1 MMPVKKTT
9 SWLPGILNDFLGNEW
24 IAKVNA
30 TAPAVNIIESQK
42 GYKVE
47 IAAPGIAK
55 DDFKITVND
64 DHQLIVST
72 EVKNQS
78 KEENEDK
85 HEKYLRRE
93 FSYAQFQQTMILPE
107 NVDKNAI
114 SAKQENGVLVIYIP
128 KLEQPVESKTKEIE
142 VK

>member
-30 TAPAVNIIESQK
+30 TAPAVNIIESEK
-42 GYKVE
+42 GYRVE

-55 DDFKITVND
+55 GDFKITVND

-72 EVKNQS
+72 EVKHQS
-78 KEENEDK
+78 KDESEDK

-93 FSYAQFQQTMILPE
+93 FSYAQFQQTMILPD
-107 NVDKNAI
+107 NVNKNEI
-114 SAKQENGVLVIYIP
+114 SAKQENGVLTICIP
-128 KLEQPVESKTKEIE
+128 KLDQPIESKTKEIE

>member
-1 MMPVKKTT
+1 MPVKKTT

-30 TAPAVNIIESQK
+30 TAPAVNIIESEK
-42 GYKVE
+42 GYRVE

-55 DDFKITVND
+55 GDFKITVND

-72 EVKNQS
+72 EVKHQS
-78 KEENEDK
+78 KDESEDK

-93 FSYAQFQQTMILPE
+93 FSYAQFQQTMILPD
-107 NVDKNAI
+107 NVNKNEI
-114 SAKQENGVLVIYIP
+114 SAKQENGVLTICIP
-128 KLEQPVESKTKEIE
+128 KLDQPIESKTKEIE

>member
-30 TAPAVNIIESQK
+30 TAPAVNIIESAK
-42 GYKVE
+42 EYRVE

-55 DDFKITVND
+55 GDFKITVND
-64 DHQLIVST
+64 DHQLVVST
-72 EVKNQS
+72 EIKQQA
-78 KEENEDK
+78 KDEHDDK

-107 NVDKNAI
+107 NIDKNAI
-114 SAKQENGVLVIYIP
+114 CAKQENGVLTICIP
-128 KLEQPVESKTKEIE
+128 KLAQPVESKTKEIE

>member
-1 MMPVKKTT
+1 MMTVKKTT

-114 SAKQENGVLVIYIP
+114 SAKQENGVLVICIP

>member
-114 SAKQENGVLVIYIP
+114 SAKQENGVLVICIP